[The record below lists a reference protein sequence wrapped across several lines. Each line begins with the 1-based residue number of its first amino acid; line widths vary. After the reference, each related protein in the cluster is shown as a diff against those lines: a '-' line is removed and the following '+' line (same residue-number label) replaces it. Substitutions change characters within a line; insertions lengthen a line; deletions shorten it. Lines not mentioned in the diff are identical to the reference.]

1 MSRKQRYRRR
11 LCILLVVSLIL
22 IGGFYYYKLREVI
35 PDHITLETG
44 SSFFLQ
50 FQKEPNAFFQ
60 EEVVQTVGGGAVKLP
75 KNAVQVEVDNQAGF
89 NSQDVGTYTVEY
101 KLLGILELKS
111 VQVDVVEEQEVYP
124 GGTPV
129 GIYVE
134 TDGLMVIGSG
144 GVTAIDGRTY
154 EPAKNILQS
163 GDYITSINGKNVTTK
178 EEFIQCVNEE
188 GRNPVILEIVRNG
201 ETTKVKVNPVQTGQ
215 EEYRL
220 GVWIR
225 DNTQGVGMLTFVKK
239 DGTFGALGHGITDVD
254 TSLLMKIKK
263 GRILNTDIISI
274 VKGKDGAPGELVGM
288 IDYQTKN
295 RIGEVSDNTVKGI
308 FGKIDETALENYAAE
323 PLKIGFKQD
332 MRTGPARIRSCVD
345 GEIKEYDIN
354 ILEINVNSREQNKC
368 FLMEITDPELLE
380 KTGGIVQG
388 MSGSPVIQDGKLV
401 GAVTHVLVQ
410 DSTRGYGIFIEEM
423 LKECQ

>member
-1 MSRKQRYRRR
+1 MSKKQRYRRR
-11 LCILLVVSLIL
+11 LCFLLAVSVVL
-22 IGGFYYYKLREVI
+22 IGGYYYYKLREVI

-44 SSFFLQ
+44 SSHFLRL
-50 FQKEPNAFFQ
+50 QKEPDAFFQ
-60 EEVVQTVGGGAVKLP
+60 EEVVQTIGGGAVKLP

-144 GVTAIDGRTY
+144 AVTGIDGRTY

-178 EEFIQCVNEE
+178 EEFIQSVNEE
-188 GRNPVILEIVRNG
+188 GKNPVILEILRNG
-201 ETTKVKVNPVQTGQ
+201 EKTKVKVNPVQTGQ
-215 EEYRL
+215 EEFRL

-254 TSLLMKIKK
+254 TGLLMKIKK

-274 VKGKDGAPGELVGM
+274 VKGKDGSPGELVGM
-288 IDYQTKN
+288 IDYQTKY
-295 RIGEVSDNTVKGI
+295 RIGEVSENTVKGI
-308 FGKIDETALENYAAE
+308 FGKIDESTFENFAGE
-323 PLKIGFKQD
+323 PLKIKFKQD
-332 MRTGPARIRSCVD
+332 MKTGPAVIRSCVD

-354 ILEINVNSREQNKC
+354 ILEINVNSREENKC
-368 FLMEITDPELLE
+368 FLMQITDPELLE

-388 MSGSPVIQDGKLV
+388 MSGSPVIQDGALV

-410 DSTRGYGIFIEEM
+410 DSSKGYGIFIEEM
-423 LKECQ
+423 LKECG

>member
-1 MSRKQRYRRR
+1 MLAVS
-11 LCILLVVSLIL
+11 VVLIC
-22 IGGFYYYKLREVI
+22 GFYYYKLREVI

-44 SSFFLQ
+44 SSHFVRLQ
-50 FQKEPNAFFQ
+50 NEPDAFFQ
-60 EEVVQTVGGGAVKLP
+60 EEVVQTLGGSALKLP

-89 NSQDVGTYTVEY
+89 YSQDVGTYTVEY
-101 KLLGILELKS
+101 KLLGILDLKS

-124 GGTPV
+124 GGMPV

-134 TDGLMVIGSG
+134 TNGVMVIGSG
-144 GVTAIDGRTY
+144 AVTGMDGRSY
-154 EPAKNILQS
+154 EPSKNILQS

-188 GRNPVILEIVRNG
+188 GKNPVILEILRNG
-201 ETTKVKVNPVQTGQ
+201 EKTKVKVNPVQTGQ

-225 DNTQGVGMLTFVKK
+225 DNTQGVGMLTFVTKS
-239 DGTFGALGHGITDVD
+239 GTFGALGHGITDVD
-254 TSLLMKIKK
+254 TGLLMQIKK

-274 VKGKDGAPGELVGM
+274 VKGKDGSPGELVGM
-288 IDYQTKN
+288 IDYQSKN
-295 RIGEVSDNTVKGI
+295 RIGEVTENTGKGI
-308 FGKIDETALENYAAE
+308 FGQVDETSLGNYAAE

-332 MRTGPARIRSCVD
+332 MKTGPAVIRSCVD

-354 ILEINVNSREQNKC
+354 ILEINLNSREENKC
-368 FLMEITDPELLE
+368 FLMEITDKELLE

-410 DSTRGYGIFIEEM
+410 DSTKGYGIFIEEM
-423 LKECQ
+423 LKECQSS